1 MDRDA
6 AGRGVSEA
14 GEKMDIHK
22 LADLDLS
29 TIISLAGM
37 PPQKE
42 LVNPRMPS
50 EMAKRVRVTFRPL
63 PKDFGNQTVI
73 RFRDKL
79 EQKLKENGVRLIPWD
94 EAAEV
99 PPGIVSKI
107 LRTRKV
113 SSSIHAVVDVK
124 REYSLTRKLLSALAE
139 KIYVRTRKPER
150 SVMEILKI
158 SGWADDFTARYVQDP
173 FNTQIITLMPLEPE
187 FADAATTYDRKIAI
201 GLKNLITTMSEIVM
215 GIAPDRFSLV
225 NMNLSDS
232 IYRNDELDEFVLTS
246 LIPKI
251 YAPIKPP
258 VLTRFKKGEYDPSH
272 SVFPSQLSDLGKLV
286 EPTSLFP
293 EGSKFSEKITRVSHR
308 DVVEKI
314 LEGRT
319 GVSYGFIAIA
329 EAPRYEGPV
338 TVTKEEWDTFTK
350 VESVNDDK
358 VRENKEGRWY
368 VKTAI
373 RGREIYQQVPD
384 IWIVTSRSGS
394 NKTNLDPNTDI
405 VRIGLIKGKLN
416 LETPRGV
423 DLHRRDIRPSFD
435 TYVIL
440 AQAIAAALYTP
451 ELIKNGLP
459 ILHFHGYP
467 DSAWFGQNEYFAGAR
482 NPSLPCGTV
491 EAALLNFS
499 AIYEIANRNGEGIKM
514 LCLVESD
521 HGVNILGL
529 DRDYLVK
536 RLTEGVREGH
546 VTLGGKY
553 LPELRKTSLK
563 AEMEERGLGKAAGS
577 VN

>member
-1 MDRDA
+1 MQNQ
-6 AGRGVSEA
+6 
-14 GEKMDIHK
+14 K
-22 LADLDLS
+22 LADLELK

-37 PPQKE
+37 PVQKD
-42 LVNPRMPS
+42 LVNPRNPS
-50 EMAKRVRVTFRPL
+50 EMGKKVRITFRPL
-63 PKDFGNQTVI
+63 PDSYGNHVVR

-79 EQKLKENGVRLIPWD
+79 EQKLRENGVQVIPWD
-94 EAAEV
+94 EAAEL
-99 PPGIVSKI
+99 PTDLISKI

-113 SSSIHAVVDVK
+113 KSSIHAVVDVK
-124 REYSLTRKLLSALAE
+124 REYSLLRKALSSLAE
-139 KIYVRTRKPER
+139 KIYVRTRKPDR

-187 FADAATTYDRKIAI
+187 FADGTTTYDRKIAL
-201 GLKNLITTMSEIVM
+201 GLKNLISTMSEIVM

-232 IYRNDELDEFVLTS
+232 IYLNEELDDFVLNS

-258 VLTRFKKGEYDPSH
+258 ILTRFKKGEYDPSE
-272 SVFPSQLSDLGKLV
+272 SVFANLLADLGKRV
-286 EPTSLFP
+286 EPTALFP
-293 EGSKFSEKITRVSHR
+293 EGSKFSEKIKRLSHR

-329 EAPRYEGPV
+329 EAPKYEGPV
-338 TVTKEEWDTFTK
+338 TITREEWEK
-350 VESVNDDK
+350 LPLVESLNDEM
-358 VRENKEGRWY
+358 VRESESGRWY
-368 VKTAI
+368 VKTVI
-373 RGREIYQQVPD
+373 RGEEIYQQVPD

-394 NKTNLDPNTDI
+394 NKTNLDPNRDV
-405 VRIGLIKGKLN
+405 VRIGVIKGKLY
-416 LETPRGV
+416 LETPKGV

-440 AQAIAAALYTP
+440 AQALASALYTP
-451 ELIKNGLP
+451 ELIKDGLP

-467 DSAWFGQNEYFAGAR
+467 DPTWFGRSEYYSGAR

-491 EAALLNFS
+491 EAALLNYS
-499 AIYEIANRNGEGIKM
+499 AIYDVANSNGKDIKM

-529 DRDYLVK
+529 DRDYLVN
-536 RLTEGVREGH
+536 RLSEGVDQGH
-546 VTLGGKY
+546 IMLGGKY
-553 LPELRKTSLK
+553 LPELKKSTLRQEQENRKVEST
-563 AEMEERGLGKAAGS
+563 AG
-577 VN
+577 